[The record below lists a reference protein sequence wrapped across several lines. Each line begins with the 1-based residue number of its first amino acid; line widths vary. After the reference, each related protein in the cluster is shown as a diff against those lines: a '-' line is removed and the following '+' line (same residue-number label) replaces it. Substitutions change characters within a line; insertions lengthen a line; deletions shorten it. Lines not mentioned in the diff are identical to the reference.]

1 MISTINDIELM
12 LLIITMVTT
21 WVDYIINFRIFKNAL
36 DFKPLNCSFC
46 LSIWVSVFFVYLS
59 VGGWLV
65 LATPLFVRIIER
77 RLL

>member
-12 LLIITMVTT
+12 LIIITIVTT
-21 WVDYIINFRIFKNAL
+21 WADYIINFRIFKNIL

-46 LSIWVSVFFVYLS
+46 LSIWLSIILVCLSIGGFVVLS
-59 VGGWLV
+59 
-65 LATPLFVRIIER
+65 TPLLVRIIER